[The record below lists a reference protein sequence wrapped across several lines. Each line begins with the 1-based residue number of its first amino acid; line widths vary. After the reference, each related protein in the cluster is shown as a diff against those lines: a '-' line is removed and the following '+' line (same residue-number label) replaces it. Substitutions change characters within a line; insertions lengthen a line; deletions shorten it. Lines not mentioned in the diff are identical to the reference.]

1 MSAAER
7 DAVAKYVELCE
18 GLASS
23 LVAPG
28 RRGRN
33 GAEYDD
39 LVQEGLIDVWQSLAR
54 GIRPSAR
61 TIRGRMLNYIRWLGR
76 HSPTEY
82 GTMLPLDDYESVT
95 RGREE
100 GERSAQN
107 DDVLRE
113 VPGD

>member
-33 GAEYDD
+33 GAEYSV
-39 LVQEGLIDVWQSLAR
+39 LLMRSRNAIDRYKANGNR
-54 GIRPSAR
+54 
-61 TIRGRMLNYIRWLGR
+61 Y
-76 HSPTEY
+76 
-82 GTMLPLDDYESVT
+82 LP
-95 RGREE
+95 
-100 GERSAQN
+100 
-107 DDVLRE
+107 
-113 VPGD
+113 